1 MKIINYLTNIMI
13 GLICKHLANFVC
25 FPTVLLRKKS
35 DEKSGLPE
43 KEMKKKSKVQDEIWC
58 L

>member
-25 FPTVLLRKKS
+25 FPTLLLRKKN

-43 KEMKKKSKVQDEIWC
+43 ERNEEKKQGTR
-58 L
+58 